1 MNIKKF
7 LSSLVVCLFIGFFFS
22 VGISADK
29 FYILD
34 IIIMG
39 AKGSGKTALRS
50 VLCDEGFDFS
60 GRVTHTKCSSA
71 AFVANPVQVG
81 RKNVQFVYWDTSGE
95 RHVQDEILENCAT
108 LGKVFIVT
116 FDVSA
121 LDFSKDIGAQIL
133 DVVGNRY
140 IAQICTMFGS
150 NMPPVF
156 VVATKS
162 DLCSNSRIKK
172 LGEVIKEGGKGL
184 GFLRDHDIPFFV
196 TSAKSSAEAMM
207 DELKK
212 RLSELGLASST
223 GDRGSSEEVIHY
235 EVLDVP
241 DISEKIKD
249 LLESGRIDINKLD
262 SNREAFEKKMMSFKE
277 RKLCAI
283 L

>member
-7 LSSLVVCLFIGFFFS
+7 LSSLVVCLFIGFFFN

-29 FYILD
+29 FYFLD

-39 AKGSGKTALRS
+39 ASGSGKTALRS

-60 GRVTHTKCSSA
+60 SRLHTKYSSA
-71 AFVANPVQVG
+71 AFVASPVQVG
-81 RKNVQFVYWDTSGE
+81 RKNVQFVYWDTSGD
-95 RHVQDEILENCAT
+95 RHVQDEILENCTT

-121 LDFSKDIGAQIL
+121 LDFSKDIGTQISN
-133 DVVGNRY
+133 VVGKRY
-140 IAQICTMFGS
+140 ITQICAMFGD
-150 NMPPVF
+150 NIPPIF
-156 VVATKS
+156 VVATKA
-162 DLCSNSRIKK
+162 DLCSNSKIKK
-172 LGEVIKEGGKGL
+172 LGEVIKKGGKGL
-184 GFLRDHDIPFFV
+184 GVSGDYDIPFFV

-207 DELKK
+207 DELRK